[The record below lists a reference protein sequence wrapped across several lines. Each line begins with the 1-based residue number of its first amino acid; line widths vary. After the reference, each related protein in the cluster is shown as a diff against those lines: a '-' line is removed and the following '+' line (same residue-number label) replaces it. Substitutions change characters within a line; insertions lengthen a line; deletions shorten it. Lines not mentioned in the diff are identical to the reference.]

1 MTVFPELDKVTE
13 LIQVAIENYTMF
25 KKLGKHKDAIDMK
38 ARIKELKFSR
48 EHLNLVLNLDFNRP
62 SKKLIEL
69 AKAAHV
75 DLKDENMLEEFKLV

>member
-1 MTVFPELDKVTE
+1 
-13 LIQVAIENYTMF
+13 
-25 KKLGKHKDAIDMK
+25 MK

-62 SKKLIEL
+62 SKELIEL

-75 DLKDENMLEEFKLV
+75 DLKDENMLEEFKLVQIQSLEDIRRMKNGQ

>member
-1 MTVFPELDKVTE
+1 MTIYPELDKVTE
-13 LIQVAIENYTMF
+13 LIQIAIDNYLVYQ
-25 KKLGKHKDAIDMK
+25 KLGKHLEAEDMRSK
-38 ARIKELKFSR
+38 VKEMKFSK

-75 DLKDENMLEEFKLV
+75 DLKDANMLEEFKLV